1 MKQTFVVEIESPDI
15 LEREGSKVRIDD
27 LRHYLTEG
35 IKGDF
40 RPWCAEKFVISIV
53 EQSSGTPENT
63 SQKALD
69 LLENAAQ
76 TIAQLSDKL
85 SDSGAYALGLSIEEY
100 IRERETLRRES

>member
-69 LLENAAQ
+69 LLKDACEH
-76 TIAQLSDKL
+76 LSNSTEKYGINL
-85 SDSGAYALGLSIEEY
+85 SYRIEDYLKE
-100 IRERETLRRES
+100 IQ